1 MPVEGSNEALSKQHM
16 LLDLLVFDAFRSTEM
31 EDWGEKELLLQIAS
45 MRGWAVT
52 AAYIASMCAAGG
64 SEDWGGCH
72 AERIGGG
79 AARVAMSF
87 LWRDVHDFTREG
99 LPLDTAL
106 TDSDLMYSLEQVS
119 VGELQSFIECEKLL
133 ELCISKAF
141 IDSASYLHHTVHV
154 VLSNTEGVYFRDGV
168 DVPVD
173 GTLYAGVDA
182 CLTADDGTVTT
193 RDCDVCKLVHLLMQ
207 TGYVVADWSPAVVSA
222 DIYDA
227 IEFEKEL
234 VSKNATTGVDMLSH
248 RASVSWVIGAISGC
262 HSERAKLLIE
272 RGYAVNNGARRE
284 DSPLHLVCYRATR
297 DEGLLDVLVALD
309 RRGADW
315 SKRDTYGRFPIHCIA
330 ATGNIGFAQFA
341 RSVWKKWWT
350 REHDIDRSV
359 RDKNGRTPLHYAVYF
374 NPGEMFHYMWT
385 EMGFSILYEDYLFDT
400 PLHELAKM
408 GAVDCLEYVRTHGR
422 VDLNAVR
429 GRLGA
434 TLLCSAAQGC
444 HKESTRYLLDLH
456 DATPANPGVYKQ
468 SVAELLN
475 ERHYNG
481 ESMLFIACKLGRQS
495 RLWMY
500 IRFLVKR
507 GACIDTL
514 DQSGRNPIH
523 AIAMGD
529 TERKAAIQLGRLDC
543 NPGGGACFDA
553 LSRLAS
559 LKPAMLFEKDRVG
572 STPLRTAVLDANEFV
587 VSSLLRLAGRELE
600 LSSGTG
606 APAEFERWVNAKD
619 ANGSSALSAAL
630 DYGNRVTLGVHWG
643 RILLARMRIAQML
656 IASGAE
662 VTRQISDKVDEIQGW
677 VPGSIDAER
686 VSKMAAIR
694 VEGANRGYG
703 RLSKLPAEV
712 YHMVSKEAVREDEAL
727 ELLEHVNG
735 DESEDDRY
743 PDSASEMSISDSE
756 TCTPITDELSTKN
769 MRTMFLGALKVLLRV
784 VPAVLGL
791 ELVSKIQTY
800 TSGEPGAAVAVPPRP
815 SSARI
820 FAVLGSDRAAS
831 RFLWMGGSGDISYV
845 DKARPYMSFMD
856 ASAFRVVVVRTTP
869 HVSYGTAQASLV
881 DTDEMPVVRRTR
893 SAP

>member
-1 MPVEGSNEALSKQHM
+1 MMRVNMTRCDRDDELAHSTEIVAHILALDYDWLSSVMPVEGSNAALSKRHM
-16 LLDLLVFDAFRSTEM
+16 QLDLMVFDAFRSTEM

-52 AAYIASMCAAGG
+52 AAYIASMCATGG
-64 SEDWGGCH
+64 NL
-72 AERIGGG
+72 AARIGGG
-79 AARVAMSF
+79 AARVAMSL

-99 LPLDTAL
+99 IPLDTAL

-154 VLSNTEGVYFRDGV
+154 VLSNAEDTFFRDGV

-207 TGYVVADWSPAVVSA
+207 TGYMVADWSPVVVSA

-227 IEFEKEL
+227 IEFEKLL
-234 VSKNATTGVDMLSH
+234 VSKNATTGAKMLSL
-248 RASVSWVIGAISGC
+248 RASVSWVIGSISGC

-297 DEGLLDVLVALD
+297 DEGLLDLLVALD

-315 SKRDTYGRFPIHCIA
+315 LKRDTYGRFPIHCIA
-330 ATGNIGFAQFA
+330 ATGHMGFAQFA
-341 RSVWKKWWT
+341 RSVRKKWCT
-350 REHDIDRSV
+350 RVYDIDRCV
-359 RDKNGRTPLHYAVYF
+359 RDKKGRTPLHYAAYF

-385 EMGFSILYEDYLFDT
+385 EMGFSLLHEDYLFDT

-408 GAVDCLEYVRTHGR
+408 GAVDCLEHVRTHGG

-444 HKESTRYLLDLH
+444 HKGSTRYLLDLH
-456 DATPANPGVYKQ
+456 DAAPANPGVYKQ

-514 DQSGRNPIH
+514 DQSGCNPIH

-529 TERKAAIQLGRLDC
+529 TERKAAIQLGRLGC
-543 NPGGGACFDA
+543 KPGGGACFDA

-559 LKPAMLFEKDRVG
+559 LKPAMLFEKDGGG

-630 DYGNRVTLGVHWG
+630 DCGNQGVHWG
-643 RILLARMRIAQML
+643 GMVLVRMRIAEML

-727 ELLEHVNG
+727 ELLEYVNG
-735 DESEDDRY
+735 DASEDDRY

-756 TCTPITDELSTKN
+756 T
-769 MRTMFLGALKVLLRV
+769 
-784 VPAVLGL
+784 
-791 ELVSKIQTY
+791 
-800 TSGEPGAAVAVPPRP
+800 
-815 SSARI
+815 
-820 FAVLGSDRAAS
+820 
-831 RFLWMGGSGDISYV
+831 W
-845 DKARPYMSFMD
+845 
-856 ASAFRVVVVRTTP
+856 
-869 HVSYGTAQASLV
+869 
-881 DTDEMPVVRRTR
+881 
-893 SAP
+893 